1 LKKYK
6 QRLFNQE
13 DPITNCQLVGSKIEY
28 LSFAIQSK
36 AQMGKIQ
43 INKEKIRNNSQDLN
57 YDFERKANAYETFKA
72 KLDSFTHE

>member
-1 LKKYK
+1 
-6 QRLFNQE
+6 
-13 DPITNCQLVGSKIEY
+13 
-28 LSFAIQSK
+28 
-36 AQMGKIQ
+36 MGKIQ